1 MLDHLLAEKA
11 AKDRHSDRS

>member
-1 MLDHLLAEKA
+1 MLDHRLAEKA